1 MPTVAVNG
9 TELHYERR
17 GAGEP
22 LLMVMGMGGGRRHWG
37 EPFSDLIARDFDAI
51 SYDHR
56 GIGDSGPLDGELS
69 IGRLADDALG
79 LLDALSLPSAHV
91 LGISMGGMVAQEL
104 ALRAPRRLR
113 TLTLGCTW
121 AGGPQGHF
129 TPAEVAARIREAAL
143 SGDRRRAIRVGWEFN
158 FSQEYRTEEDR
169 FERFLEIAEALRVP
183 VSVLAAQGRA
193 CAAHDTHARLGEI
206 AAPTLVIHGT
216 EDMIL
221 DVANAPLIAAQIPG
235 ARVELLEAVGHM
247 FFWEQP
253 AVVARLLR
261 EHAMPRAGAAAASG

>member
-22 LLMVMGMGGGRRHWG
+22 LLMVMGMGGSHRHWG
-37 EPFSDLIARDFDAI
+37 EPFTELIAHDFDAI

-56 GIGDSGPLDGELS
+56 GVGYSGRLDGALS
-69 IGRLADDALG
+69 IGRLANDAIG
-79 LLDALSLPSAHV
+79 MLDALSLPSAHV

-104 ALRAPRRLR
+104 ALRAPQRLR

-129 TPAEVAARIREAAL
+129 TTPEVAARIREAAL
-143 SGDRRRAIRVGWEFN
+143 SGDHRRAIRAGWEFN
-158 FSQEYRTEEDR
+158 FSPEYRAEEDR
-169 FERFLEIAEALRVP
+169 FERFYEIAEAMRIPL
-183 VSVLAAQGRA
+183 SVLAAQGLA

-221 DVANAPLIAAQIPG
+221 DVANASLIAAQIPG
-235 ARVELLEAVGHM
+235 ARVELLDGIGHM
-247 FFWEQP
+247 FFWERP
-253 AVVARLLR
+253 ALAARLVR
-261 EHAMPRAGAAAASG
+261 EHALTGAGAASG